1 MTNQYFANP
10 YNISVNGFYFTD
22 YADYLEQADNLK
34 DDFGMPVEEFSF
46 EFIDGDNAELFN
58 LLEVN
63 QATLKLWFDSMEELD
78 GEDLVR
84 AIYLAEY
91 LNVSMADILDQL
103 DDVMLFD
110 GDARSYVE
118 NYIEDTGLL
127 DEMPENLRY
136 YFDVDAFAR
145 DMLLSGDI
153 NEVEIQGTTYIASGV

>member
-10 YNISVNGFYFTD
+10 FNTSVCGFYFTD

-34 DDFGMPVEEFSF
+34 DSFGMPVEEFSL
-46 EFIDGDNAELFN
+46 EFIDGDNAALFN

-63 QATLKLWFDSMEELD
+63 QATLKLWFDSMEMLD

-84 AIYLAEY
+84 ALYLVEY
-91 LNVSMADILDQL
+91 LNTSMSDILDRL
-103 DDVMLFD
+103 DDVMLFE
-110 GDARSYVE
+110 GDARFYAE
-118 NYIEDTGLL
+118 QYIEDTGLL

-136 YFDVDAFAR
+136 YFDTEAFAR

-153 NEVEIQGTTYIASGV
+153 NEVEIQGTTYVVTGV

>member
-10 YNISVNGFYFTD
+10 FNTSVSGFYFTD

-34 DDFGMPVEEFSF
+34 DDFGMPVEEF
-46 EFIDGDNAELFN
+46 ELEYIDGDNAELFN

-63 QATLKLWFDSMEELD
+63 QATLKLWFDSMEALA
-78 GEDLVR
+78 GADLVR
-84 AIYLAEY
+84 AIYLADY

-103 DDVMLFD
+103 DDIMLFE
-110 GDARSYVE
+110 GDARSYAE

-136 YFDVDAFAR
+136 YFDTEAFAR

-153 NEVEIQGTTYIASGV
+153 NEVEIQGTTYIATGV

>member
-10 YNISVNGFYFTD
+10 FNTGVCGFYFTD

-34 DDFGMPVEEFSF
+34 DSFGMPVEEFSL

-63 QATLKLWFDSMEELD
+63 QATLELWFDSMEALN

-84 AIYLAEY
+84 ALYLAEY
-91 LNVSMADILDQL
+91 LNTSMSDILDQL
-103 DDVMLFD
+103 DDVMLFE
-110 GDARSYVE
+110 GDSKSYAE
-118 NYIEDTGLL
+118 QYIEDTGLL

-136 YFDVDAFAR
+136 YFDTEAFAR

-153 NEVEIQGTTYIASGV
+153 NEVEIQGTTYIVTGV

>member
-10 YNISVNGFYFTD
+10 FNTGVCGFYFTD

-34 DDFGMPVEEFSF
+34 DSFGMPVEEFSL

-58 LLEVN
+58 SLGIN
-63 QATLKLWFDSMEELD
+63 QANLQDWFERYEQL
-78 GEDLVR
+78 EDDDLIR

-91 LNVSMADILDQL
+91 LNVDMSDILDQL
-103 DDVMLFD
+103 EDVMLFE
-110 GDARSYVE
+110 GDSKSYTE

-136 YFDVDAFAR
+136 YFDTEAFAR

-153 NEVEIQGTTYIASGV
+153 NEVEIQSTTYVVWGV

>member
-10 YNISVNGFYFTD
+10 YNTSVNGFYFTD

-34 DDFGMPVEEFSF
+34 DDFGMPVEEFSL

-63 QATLKLWFDSMEELD
+63 QATLKLWFDSMEELA

-84 AIYLAEY
+84 ALYLAEY

-103 DDVMLFD
+103 DDVMLFE
-110 GDARSYVE
+110 GDARSYAE

-153 NEVEIQGTTYIASGV
+153 NEVEIQGTTYIATGC

>member
-1 MTNQYFANP
+1 MTNQYFSNP
-10 YNISVNGFYFTD
+10 YNTSVGGFYFSD

-34 DDFGMPVEEFSF
+34 DSFGMPVEELEL

-78 GEDLVR
+78 GEKLIR
-84 AIYLAEY
+84 ALYLAEY
-91 LNVSMADILDQL
+91 LNISISDILDQL
-103 DDVMLFD
+103 DDVMLFE
-110 GDARSYVE
+110 GDARSYAE

-136 YFDVDAFAR
+136 YFDVEAFAR

-153 NEVEIQGTTYIASGV
+153 DEVEIQGTTYIVTRV